1 MLFSWWLDEIDCS
14 RFVLSFGNSFEYR
27 CKVLH
32 KTDISC
38 GVLFYLLVH
47 LTKNWWISHSQL
59 RKLIVVRLEIFV
71 RSDTDGIFYSDSNQ
85 NNQEGYNKSM
95 EHRSCAGL
103 VQFLEV
109 GV

>member
-47 LTKNWWISHSQL
+47 LTKNWWISHSQIH
-59 RKLIVVRLEIFV
+59 KLIVVRLEIFV

-85 NNQEGYNKSM
+85 NNQ
-95 EHRSCAGL
+95 
-103 VQFLEV
+103 
-109 GV
+109 